1 VLYPGFWYPA
11 SSSTTDAKLAAA
23 LCRAYNNWL
32 ADYYKPYRQRLFGM
46 ALVPMQDIDEAV
58 REMRRAVS
66 ELGLKG
72 VVIRPSPHPA
82 IGRNLHDPG
91 ESRGASQPHA
101 LAEPDKNLSIHPA
114 PIIRPPVPDPS
125 GRTAVGCGV

>member
-1 VLYPGFWYPA
+1 MDKDGIDAAVLYPGFWYPA
-11 SSSTTDAKLAAA
+11 CSSTTDAKLAAA

-32 ADYYKPYRQRLFGM
+32 ADYCKPYRQRLFGM

-91 ESRGASQPHA
+91 LAPFLGHGTGARSRCRYP
-101 LAEPDKNLSIHPA
+101 
-114 PIIRPPVPDPS
+114 
-125 GRTAVGCGV
+125 